1 MRNTKVI
8 DPSLNKKIVENEI
21 KIHDLFNTD
30 LNKSK
35 SRRIIPKNNGG
46 MKIDR
51 NIRHKKNMSQDEIY
65 KNTYN
70 NNEVNIFK
78 STIDSTPYTKTIQVE
93 GDEDSMAFINKM
105 EKRIRL
111 KSNTNKKEQEKNNKI
126 FYNTFNNVYQ
136 KLQNK
141 KSKKVYNKGQ
151 VNNIVDRLYNNDYKH
166 KKQPQRDNDQE
177 KENSAIDYSI
187 KTGTMA
193 TPVKKQNENNANVD
207 EMIERFE
214 EDIKKRNEKIEEIK
228 KNEKAKYTYKPK
240 LKKNKKYEPES
251 KDNFLERQKKYE
263 EKIKLKEQRYKEE
276 LKKREQEKINKNNYL
291 LKKKKNENNEREE
304 TNINKKESVDIDKTI
319 KNLYEWDNQ
328 RKKKIEKKQ
337 KEILNK
343 KAFKEWLKKK
353 ERESKQKKYEERKQK
368 EKEEL
373 KRKRDYL
380 KKRVKSFTIGPYTD
394 AAALKEVQNYLVE
407 NNLNKEEDEYIQD
420 ISEYESRQ

>member
-111 KSNTNKKEQEKNNKI
+111 KSNTNKKEEEKNNKI

-166 KKQPQRDNDQE
+166 KKQPQRDNDKE
-177 KENSAIDYSI
+177 KENSTIDYSI

-193 TPVKKQNENNANVD
+193 TPVKRQNENNVNVD

-214 EDIKKRNEKIEEIK
+214 EDIKKRNEKMSKKREEIK

-291 LKKKKNENNEREE
+291 LKKKKKENNEGEE
-304 TNINKKESVDIDKTI
+304 TSINKKESVDIDKTI
-319 KNLYEWDNQ
+319 E
-328 RKKKIEKKQ
+328 RKK
-337 KEILNK
+337 
-343 KAFKEWLKKK
+343 
-353 ERESKQKKYEERKQK
+353 
-368 EKEEL
+368 
-373 KRKRDYL
+373 
-380 KKRVKSFTIGPYTD
+380 
-394 AAALKEVQNYLVE
+394 
-407 NNLNKEEDEYIQD
+407 
-420 ISEYESRQ
+420 